1 MEDARKLN
9 MQMKD
14 AETEDA
20 ETESGEYSE
29 KDKILSG
36 SYRCSDAEEWRA
48 WI

>member
-1 MEDARKLN
+1 MEESRKLN
-9 MQMKD
+9 MQMK
-14 AETEDA
+14 DA

-36 SYRCSDAEEWRA
+36 YYRCSDAEEWRA

>member
-1 MEDARKLN
+1 MEDVRKLN
-9 MQMKD
+9 MQMK
-14 AETEDA
+14 DA

-36 SYRCSDAEEWRA
+36 PYRCPDAEERRA